1 MKKLISVL
9 ISIIAV
15 FAVCTAFA
23 VPAFA
28 AVDVYSPQ
36 GTKIEHSV
44 NDPKLNSSSS
54 NQVTGASV
62 SAGSNKIT
70 FSYTGSGT
78 VDRWTV
84 IDANGKV
91 TEIDN
96 NSPYYKVISND
107 GKTITIEVLDWSYFE
122 GANAHTFN
130 VITKDGASSNGTK
143 NDSSKSPSTGAVS
156 VAFASMAVAGAGAS
170 ILALTKKKNAE

>member
-15 FAVCTAFA
+15 FAVSTAFA

-44 NDPKLNSSSS
+44 NDPKLNGGSS

-62 SAGSNKIT
+62 SAGSNKAGAIL
-70 FSYTGSGT
+70 
-78 VDRWTV
+78 
-84 IDANGKV
+84 
-91 TEIDN
+91 
-96 NSPYYKVISND
+96 
-107 GKTITIEVLDWSYFE
+107 TILSIPPEKMARILDIRIPV
-122 GANAHTFN
+122 NALN
-130 VITKDGASSNGTK
+130 I
-143 NDSSKSPSTGAVS
+143 SPSC
-156 VAFASMAVAGAGAS
+156 
-170 ILALTKKKNAE
+170 LA